1 MSKNMTTKDI
11 TITALMAAL
20 VFAGTYYLKI
30 PIPAMGGYIHL
41 GDSMIFLTVCIL
53 GKRKGAAAGAIGA
66 ALADLI
72 GGYAIWMVP
81 TFFIK
86 AFMALIM
93 GVMAEKSNKT
103 YGWVVGCLIS
113 CVFQVAAYSA
123 ATAVL
128 FDKASA
134 FAMITG
140 NTVQSLGGFLVAL
153 VVFTVMHNA
162 GLVSAIRRQLQ

>member
-1 MSKNMTTKDI
+1 MNSKDTNIKTL

-41 GDSMIFLTVCIL
+41 GDSMIFLTVCII
-53 GKRKGAAAGAIGA
+53 GKKEGAAAGAIGA

-86 AFMALIM
+86 AIMALIM
-93 GVMAEKSNKT
+93 GVLAERSHKT
-103 YGWVVGCLIS
+103 YGWIAGCLVS
-113 CVFQVAAYSA
+113 CVFQVVAYSV
-123 ATAVL
+123 ATAFL

-140 NTVQSLGGFLVAL
+140 NTVQSLGGFLAAL
-153 VVFTVMHNA
+153 AVFTVMHNA
-162 GLVSAIRRQLQ
+162 GLIAVIKRQL